1 MTEERKCQLVYF
13 RVGEVER
20 ESLVCGGTAQVTM
33 LAGCNMTVTSAPAAT
48 VFSHASLST
57 SQFSADLPD
66 FHAGGDGV
74 GQLGVEAG
82 QLAGQ
87 AGEVRPGQL
96 GPVHLCQ
103 QVGQGGAGEAAAQPV
118 QPAPHAGQRVQH
130 LQHKTVSTDL
140 GLNKVI
146 A

>member
-1 MTEERKCQLVYF
+1 MYF
-13 RVGEVER
+13 RVREVEG
-20 ESLVCGGTAQVTM
+20 ESLLCGGTAQLTM
-33 LAGCNMTVTSAPAAT
+33 LAGCNMTVTTALAAT

-57 SQFSADLPD
+57 SQHSADLPD

-74 GQLGVEAG
+74 SQLGVEAG
-82 QLAGQ
+82 QLVGQ
-87 AGEVRPGQL
+87 AGEVRAGQL

-103 QVGQGGAGEAAAQPV
+103 EVGQGGAGEAAAQPV

-130 LQHKTVSTDL
+130 LQLKTVSNDL